1 MDVTKEE
8 NAACRNQKSILSH
21 LYFHVKHG
29 TLWGEMTACFLK
41 FLKFF

>member
-29 TLWGEMTACFLK
+29 TLWGEMTSCFLK